1 MAPTKKSLSI
11 ASPRR
16 NILCEDICL
25 NEDAFLS
32 FCFLVIE
39 GIFYVFE
46 GVKDPGAPGP
56 GKQHVGEQIDLL
68 FNTTTSSLSRNLV
81 YQSNK
86 CLALRNYS
94 LQINEGLGS
103 FVMKVSVA
111 QVVYSLLGK
120 SNCMCPDIDQKES
133 EKKEN
138 ISDIIH
144 RIESQLPL
152 ETRVQANESQ
162 KDGNNTT
169 HLFCSFREKER
180 HKSSTH
186 LHVFFQRT
194 RQ

>member
-1 MAPTKKSLSI
+1 MKMHSFPF
-11 ASPRR
+11 
-16 NILCEDICL
+16 
-25 NEDAFLS
+25 AFLLLKD
-32 FCFLVIE
+32 FLRFLKESKIREPPVLE
-39 GIFYVFE
+39 NNMWASE
-46 GVKDPGAPGP
+46 
-56 GKQHVGEQIDLL
+56 IDLL

-86 CLALRNYS
+86 CLALRNDS
-94 LQINEGLGS
+94 LQIKEVFGS
-103 FVMKVSVA
+103 FVMEVSVA